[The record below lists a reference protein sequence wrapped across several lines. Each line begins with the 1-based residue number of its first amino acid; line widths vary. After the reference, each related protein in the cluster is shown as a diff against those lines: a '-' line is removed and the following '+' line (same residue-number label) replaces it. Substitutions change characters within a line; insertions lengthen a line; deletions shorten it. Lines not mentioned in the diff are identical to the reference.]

1 MEGVRAVLADNTFSL
16 PSGPASCAHKI
27 AESISMW
34 IPDHLEG
41 ATTFEKK
48 LTASLTTCL
57 QVRHSSQK
65 VRRERMWSAY
75 HELRTSDQYTSE
87 WNTFLQQSGNSDQSP
102 IFCQYVG
109 HFIFKKL
116 ILVHH
121 PVVESPQPEA
131 GDSRFTYEE
140 TNAIRY
146 AAGWVAR
153 ALTKNLPNL
162 LTH

>member
-1 MEGVRAVLADNTFSL
+1 
-16 PSGPASCAHKI
+16 
-27 AESISMW
+27 
-34 IPDHLEG
+34 
-41 ATTFEKK
+41 
-48 LTASLTTCL
+48 
-57 QVRHSSQK
+57 
-65 VRRERMWSAY
+65 MWSAY

-146 AAGWVAR
+146 AAG
-153 ALTKNLPNL
+153 
-162 LTH
+162 

>member
-1 MEGVRAVLADNTFSL
+1 MEGVHAVLADNTFSL
-16 PSGPASCAHKI
+16 PSGPASCARKI

-41 ATTFEKK
+41 TTTFEKK

-75 HELRTSDQYTSE
+75 HELRTSDQDTSE

-116 ILVHH
+116 IRYIIMWLNHLNPRQEIH
-121 PVVESPQPEA
+121 A
-131 GDSRFTYEE
+131 SR
-140 TNAIRY
+140 
-146 AAGWVAR
+146 
-153 ALTKNLPNL
+153 TKRQMQYGML
-162 LTH
+162 LGGLREH